1 MNMVTYLL
9 IQNACTNLTKD
20 KAVNDKWA
28 LFFRTMYE
36 ANISATGVLKLKAK
50 DMDRLPMDLRRDLVG
65 LAGDRR
71 RLFPFTLPAVS
82 YMFNRI
88 KGRANLSPKLTLR
101 QIGSER

>member
-1 MNMVTYLL
+1 MDMVTYLL

-20 KAVNDKWA
+20 KAVNDKWS

-36 ANISATGVLKLKAK
+36 ANISATDVLKLTAK
-50 DMDRLPMDLRRDLVG
+50 DLDRLPMDLRQDLVG
-65 LAGDRR
+65 LAGGRR